1 MTNLPGFY
9 PILQNGSQG
18 ESVKMIQ
25 SLLKRFGF
33 YTGEIDGFF
42 GLGTEK
48 SVKEFQKI
56 KSFTVTGVVRKEL
69 WRLLEELQYTAGTT
83 RDLEYNPIPV
93 QTNTDANIKTYTPSQ
108 HTNQLFI
115 NPSSTPSMTNPS
127 TSHYPNQNGYYPNY

>member
-25 SLLKRFGF
+25 SLLKRYGF

-42 GLGTEK
+42 GRGTEK

-83 RDLEYNPIPV
+83 RGLEYNPMPV
-93 QTNTDANIKTYTPSQ
+93 QTNTGANIKTSTPSQ

-115 NPSSTPSMTNPS
+115 NPSSTPSMKNSS
-127 TSHYPNQNGYYPNY
+127 TSHYPQSFYN